1 MHKILLVLPLLFW
14 TGIHCFS
21 QHRIQIQLTSSQ
33 PNQLVASAGA
43 DVLSPANNVQIGG
56 FPAAEG
62 GVEPYTYAWSPAEG
76 LSSADVANPELNS
89 DSTLTYTLLI
99 TDQRGCTS
107 ADTLSLFII
116 PNKVNE
122 HGESALRLYPN
133 PAGGIVNIELLQ
145 QFEKANLNLS
155 VLDEAGR
162 EVLTE
167 RPEVVSDIIRLDIR
181 GLSVGFYTVVL
192 NDGKSTCSQQL
203 AIKR

>member
-1 MHKILLVLPLLFW
+1 MMKTALIIVLSLALAFQ
-14 TGIHCFS
+14 GLS
-21 QHRIQIQLTSSQ
+21 QNRIQIQLTSSQ
-33 PNQLVASAGA
+33 PNQLVASAGS

-89 DSTLTYTLLI
+89 DSTLAYMLLI

-122 HGESALRLYPN
+122 HGESPLRLYPN

-145 QFEKANLNLS
+145 QFEKTNLNLS
-155 VLDEAGR
+155 VLDETGR